1 MAQHKIAIIG
11 AGPAG
16 CMLARLLHQRDIPV
30 TIFEGEVSPDFRS
43 QGGTLDLHQ
52 TTGLAALK
60 QAGLYDEF
68 AKHARYDGEAMNFC
82 DKKLLSYV
90 KQSGGKEGDRYGR
103 PEIDRPVLR
112 RMLFESLPDG
122 MIKWGHRLRR
132 IDEDLRLYFDQGVES
147 GYNLIVGAD
156 GAWSKVRSPLTDEIP
171 FYSGI
176 SGLSLTISDAEKREP
191 ELYRLVNRGSLFSSS
206 DGKSIM
212 AQYMGSGEIS
222 VSSWAV
228 QPENWLEENNLDVRN
243 AGACKAAL
251 RERYVGWD
259 PRLVDLTQKA
269 DDLIM
274 PRSLFMLPVGN
285 RWMNRPGVTL
295 VGDAAHLMTP
305 FAGEGVNLAFED
317 TMKLADAIVRAS
329 QKDLEAHKDAL
340 HAEVRQFEEDM
351 FKRAKKTQ
359 QRTWNNLELM
369 FLTPGAPRSTIERFI
384 ISAASDEIGTLLT
397 PVLAVAVYVYFFFF
411 KLIY

>member
-1 MAQHKIAIIG
+1 MVQHKIAIIG

-30 TIFEGEVSPDFRS
+30 TIFEGESSPDLRS

-52 TTGLAALK
+52 TTGLAAVK

-68 AKHARYDGEAMNFC
+68 IKRARYDGEAMDFC

-90 KQSGGKEGDRYGR
+90 KKSGGKEGDRYGR

-112 RMLFESLPDG
+112 RMLFESLPKG

-132 IDEDLRLYFDQGVES
+132 IDEDLRLHFDQGVES
-147 GYNLIVGAD
+147 GYDLIVGAD
-156 GAWSKVRSPLTDEIP
+156 GAWSKVRSLLTDETP

-176 SGLSLTISDAEKREP
+176 SGLSLTISDAERREP

-228 QPENWLEENNLDVRN
+228 QSEHWLEENKLDAQN
-243 AGACKAAL
+243 ARACKAVL
-251 RERYVGWD
+251 REHHADWD

-269 DDLIM
+269 DDLIV
-274 PRSLFMLPVGN
+274 PRNFYMLPVGN
-285 RWMNRPGVTL
+285 RWKNRPGVTL

-317 TMKLADAIVRAS
+317 TMKLAHAIIRAS
-329 QKDLEAHKDAL
+329 QKGPEAHKDAL

-359 QRTWNNLELM
+359 QHTWNNLELL

-397 PVLAVAVYVYFFFF
+397 PVLAVAVYIYFFFF